1 MAKNK
6 GATRALQALNRAG
19 VDYELIEYEHS
30 EQMDGGYA
38 LDTSRVLGIDPHMIF
53 KTLMVSVDGHPVV
66 AVVPASRRL
75 SLKAL
80 AKAAGGKSA
89 AMIAP
94 HDAEKLTGY
103 VTGGISPLGQN
114 RQLPTWIDSSAQTL
128 DRFVVSAGKR
138 TLSVAMSPADLAG
151 LTRAQ
156 FAPIGT

>member
-66 AVVPASRRL
+66 AVVPASGRL